1 MKKRLRQLL
10 EKIGLPIVG
19 YGLLLLICLLVVGAF
34 VLLGSGI
41 LALLGLQYRSVGSLF
56 LFLIAAG
63 ILDIPIDIFF
73 SALPRALVSLGWLN
87 ETWARVFKFVCGI
100 LLTMLELLVVDWFM
114 DSITATPLAVCGVA
128 VCFEVIDVLLDKAGG
143 GKDGGAGTDA
153 PQDD

>member
-1 MKKRLRQLL
+1 M
-10 EKIGLPIVG
+10 
-19 YGLLLLICLLVVGAF
+19 
-34 VLLGSGI
+34 
-41 LALLGLQYRSVGSLF
+41 
-56 LFLIAAG
+56 
-63 ILDIPIDIFF
+63 DIPIDIFF

-114 DSITATPLAVCGVA
+114 DSITATLLAVCGVA

>member
-1 MKKRLRQLL
+1 MKKRLRQLW

-63 ILDIPIDIFF
+63 ILGIPIDIFF

-143 GKDGGAGTDA
+143 GKDGGTGTDA